1 MDRTLHHAG
10 RHRRDRGRRLTLHL
24 LLVLQKF
31 RQALGQIGPFIGLI
45 AICALFAALRW
56 DTFVS
61 WDNFAIILQQTAVIG
76 IAALGMTIVII
87 AGGIDLSVGSIIA
100 LGTIVVALLLQA
112 GWPPLAAAA
121 AAVGACAF
129 CGVLSGVLITKL
141 RLLPFVVTLG
151 MMGALRGAAKGLA
164 GEQPIYP
171 EQETWLNRL
180 MQLGEPG
187 TLPGGV
193 WLTLGFAVLVAAVLK
208 FTRFG
213 RYLFAVGSNEITARL
228 CGVPVDRVKIYVYAL
243 GAAFAGLG
251 AVLQFGY
258 LTGGDP
264 TTAVGLELNIIA
276 AVVIGGAS
284 LAGGRGTIVGT
295 LVGALIMSVVANGCT
310 KLGLAN
316 WVQEI
321 VTGII
326 IVAAVTLDA
335 LRHRK
340 TRTTADA

>member
-1 MDRTLHHAG
+1 MCLKLSLNTVLSKLRAS
-10 RHRRDRGRRLTLHL
+10 LTQ
-24 LLVLQKF
+24 V
-31 RQALGQIGPFIGLI
+31 GPLIGLI
-45 AICALFAALRW
+45 VICALFASLRW
-56 DTFVS
+56 ETFVR

-76 IAALGMTIVII
+76 IAALGMTMVII

-100 LGTIVVALLLQA
+100 VGTIVIALLLQA
-112 GWPPLAAAA
+112 GWPPLAAAMGGIA
-121 AAVGACAF
+121 ACGF
-129 CGVLSGVLITKL
+129 CGLLSGLLITKL

-171 EQETWLNRL
+171 DEDTWINNL

-208 FTRFG
+208 YTRFG
-213 RYLFAVGSNEITARL
+213 RHLFAVGSNELTARL
-228 CGVPVDRVKIYVYAL
+228 CGVPVERVKILVYIL

-251 AVLQFGY
+251 AVLQFAY

-284 LAGGRGTIVGT
+284 LAGGQGTVTGT

-321 VTGII
+321 VTGVI

-335 LRHRK
+335 LRHRGTK
-340 TRTTADA
+340 AL

>member
-1 MDRTLHHAG
+1 MIAKL
-10 RHRRDRGRRLTLHL
+10 RHSLSQ
-24 LLVLQKF
+24 V
-31 RQALGQIGPFIGLI
+31 GPLIGLI
-45 AICALFAALRW
+45 AICALFASLRW

-76 IAALGMTIVII
+76 IAALGMTMVIV
-87 AGGIDLSVGSIIA
+87 AGGIDLSVGSVIA
-100 LGTIVVALLLQA
+100 LGTVVLALLLQA
-112 GWPPLAAAA
+112 GWPPLAAAI
-121 AAVGACAF
+121 AAVGACSC
-129 CGVLSGVLITKL
+129 CGVMSGLLITKL

-151 MMGALRGAAKGLA
+151 MMGALRGAAKGLS

-171 EQETWLNRL
+171 DDYTWLSEL

-193 WLTLGFAVLVAAVLK
+193 WMMLGFAIVVAAALK

-213 RYLFAVGSNEITARL
+213 RHLFAVGSNELTARL

-243 GAAFAGLG
+243 GTGFAGLG

-284 LAGGRGTIVGT
+284 LSGGRGTVAGT

-321 VTGII
+321 VTGGI

-340 TRTTADA
+340 SKQLTD